1 MSIIDSLTKTIKSD
15 AFPRIIP
22 FAIFMLIMVIESTLK
37 NADINGVDLRWVD
50 ALSLIIVSGI
60 LLIYWS
66 KYSELK
72 KVESNRAIDWLITIA
87 IGIGIFVLWINL
99 DQAWATLT
107 ELDPDAQYNPFLTD
121 GKSFDWIHL
130 SIRMAESALV
140 VPIMEEFFF
149 RSFLMRWVEKSDFLS
164 LPASQVSL
172 RAIAIM
178 AFIFMLEHNLWLA
191 GLIAGLAYGWLYWRT
206 GNLWM
211 CICAHAI
218 TNAVLA
224 VWIIKTGQWQFW

>member
-1 MSIIDSLTKTIKSD
+1 MSIIETITKTIKSD

-22 FAIFMLIMVIESTLK
+22 FAIFMLIMIIESAVK
-37 NADINGVDLRWVD
+37 KAEISGIDLRWVD
-50 ALSLIIVSGI
+50 AVSLIIVSGI
-60 LLIYWS
+60 LLVYWS

-72 KVESNRAIDWLITIA
+72 KVDSNRGIDWLITIV
-87 IGIGIFVLWINL
+87 IGIGIFVIWINL
-99 DQAWATLT
+99 DQAWATMT
-107 ELDPDAQYNPFLTD
+107 EIDPEAKYNPYAAD
-121 GKSFDWIHL
+121 GKSFDWILL

-140 VPIMEEFFF
+140 VPLMEELFF
-149 RSFLMRWVEKSDFLS
+149 RSFLMRWIEKSDFLS
-164 LPASQVSL
+164 VPAAQVSM
-172 RAIAIM
+172 RAIVIM
-178 AFIFMLEHNLWLA
+178 AVIFMLEHNLWLA

-218 TNAVLA
+218 TNAVLG